1 MLTTLWNTNLPFL
14 QWGVV
19 IGASTAAAVW
29 DLRQRRIPNILTGPL
44 FIGGLVWAI
53 WVGGLP
59 GLGEALV
66 ACIILAAP
74 YVWLF
79 LVAGGGAGDAK

>member
-53 WVGGLP
+53 WVGGLA

-66 ACIILAAP
+66 ACVILAAP
-74 YVWLF
+74 
-79 LVAGGGAGDAK
+79 